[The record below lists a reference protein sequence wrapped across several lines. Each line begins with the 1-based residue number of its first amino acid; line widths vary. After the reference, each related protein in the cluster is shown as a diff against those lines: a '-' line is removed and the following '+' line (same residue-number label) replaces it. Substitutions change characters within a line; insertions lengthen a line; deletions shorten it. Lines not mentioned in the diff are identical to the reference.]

1 MLDVPEV
8 KPTVYDQDG
17 RLLSVEDGG
26 HCSRLMWEII
36 EEAFKY
42 SDHGADSIPQ
52 DRSLLDFFKFKLKE
66 KNIPTLTAERVLNL
80 CQSWG
85 DYIGGD
91 IDRQSLKYLWLEET
105 IDGGKY
111 CSISP
116 AIEEEICE
124 YLVPWFVLAATP
136 IWWVS
141 HTSMP

>member
-1 MLDVPEV
+1 MDVPEV
-8 KPTVYDQDG
+8 KPTIYDKDG
-17 RLLSVEDGG
+17 RLLSVEDGR

-42 SDHGADSIPQ
+42 SDQGADSIPQ
-52 DRSLLDFFKFKLKE
+52 DQSLLDFFKLKLKE
-66 KNIPTLTAERVLNL
+66 KDIPAPIAERVLNL

-111 CSISP
+111 CSIPP
-116 AIEEEICE
+116 AIAGDLRILGVIIRPGGYS
-124 YLVPWFVLAATP
+124 YLVG
-136 IWWVS
+136 
-141 HTSMP
+141 